1 MSGEAAGN
9 PFNDQPTV
17 RLLDQ
22 QGVDLRLVSQ
32 REAARAIRAGL
43 GELVFTQP
51 PAIRLNVPTQEYEA
65 LLEDPP
71 DEASARAKF
80 LHARRSVLYGNVHF
94 LAPTGETMFHGDHE
108 KALWYLNRG
117 LVSVVSVAP
126 PVLRFEFRPGGPG
139 HAGDDYYLTGKANH
153 CVVCGAID
161 GLNRHHV
168 VPSVYR
174 RHLPREVKDHSH
186 HDVLLL
192 CLGCHER
199 YEDAANELK
208 TSLGDE
214 HGVPLHGLRGERD
227 PVRDRA
233 IKAASALV
241 RHGARIPAARKE
253 ELLGM
258 IRAWSGEESPDV
270 EAVARLEMTEGAQVE
285 HGEHV
290 VSRTPDVQA
299 FVRRWREHFIRTMQ
313 PQCLPAHW
321 DVDRPASR
329 RRGEGE

>member
-1 MSGEAAGN
+1 MSESAAGN

-22 QGVDLRLVSQ
+22 HGADLRLVSQ
-32 REAARAIRAGL
+32 REAARLIRAGL
-43 GELVFTQP
+43 VELLFVVP
-51 PAIRLNVPTQEYEA
+51 PSVRLEVSTEEYQT
-65 LLEDPP
+65 LLDDPP
-71 DEASARAKF
+71 DEASARARF

-117 LVSVVSVAP
+117 LVSVVSAEP

-139 HAGDDYYLTGKANH
+139 HAGDNYYLTGKGNH
-153 CVVCGAID
+153 CVVCGATE

-174 RHLPREVKDHSH
+174 RHLPAEVKDHSH

-192 CLGCHER
+192 CLGCHEN
-199 YEDAANELK
+199 YEAAADELK
-208 TSLGDE
+208 AELGAE

-241 RHGARIPAARKE
+241 RHGARIPLPRKE

-258 IRAWSGEESPDV
+258 VRAWTGESPDV
-270 EAVARLEMTEGAQVE
+270 EAVSRLEMSEEEQQVE

-290 VSRTPDVQA
+290 VSRTEDVQA
-299 FVRRWREHFIRTMQ
+299 FIRRWREHFVRTMR

-321 DVDRPASR
+321 DVDRPATR
-329 RRGEGE
+329 RRGE